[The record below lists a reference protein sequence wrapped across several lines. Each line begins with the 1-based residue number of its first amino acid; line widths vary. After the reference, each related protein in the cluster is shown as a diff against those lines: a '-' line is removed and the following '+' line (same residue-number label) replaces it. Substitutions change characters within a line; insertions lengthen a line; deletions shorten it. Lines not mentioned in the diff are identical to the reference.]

1 MLALKRPTNAWAIVG
16 RFYWRAFIVDLFPHF
31 FAPILASW
39 RRAGRVM
46 TAVER
51 RVKGLDG
58 LRALAVVMV
67 FLAHKAHV
75 DAVDVGQ
82 VGVWL
87 FFLISGYLIIGEL
100 HRNRLRVEQQTARK
114 DAILC
119 LFFVKRA
126 LRIWPVY
133 YLLLIALAIAHAGF
147 YQRDVDLGLAWHF
160 AFLSNYWIGVVHDSW
175 PGTVSHF
182 WSLAVEQQFYLVA
195 PFALLFTRASRH
207 LALCAAV
214 IVAAALAHCLLY
226 LHAASEPLIYAFSPW
241 NFALIALGGMVA
253 IGAQHVA
260 PPRGMAGAAW
270 FAAGIGGVAACALAR
285 SHWVGGVAPEA
296 SVLPGVFDI
305 GLALTL
311 GGVFLWIVRRPDSA
325 PVAVLELKP
334 LAWLGT
340 VSYGFYLFHNL
351 VPSKLGE
358 APALYARLGLPP
370 LVDDVLPLVA
380 QFALSLLLAHL
391 SWQLL
396 EKRVLDWKGPLQAAI
411 RQRMPSG
418 DERGAGQYSRETRS
432 QPRRPA
438 RRATA
443 ER

>member
-1 MLALKRPTNAWAIVG
+1 M
-16 RFYWRAFIVDLFPHF
+16 
-31 FAPILASW
+31 
-39 RRAGRVM
+39 
-46 TAVER
+46 
-51 RVKGLDG
+51 KGLDG

-82 VGVWL
+82 LGVWL

-100 HRNRLRVEQQTARK
+100 HRNRLRVEQHTARK
-114 DAILC
+114 DAVLC
-119 LFFVKRA
+119 VFFVKRA

-160 AFLSNYWIGVVHDSW
+160 AFLSNYWIGVVRDSW

-207 LALCAAV
+207 LALCTAV
-214 IVAAALAHCLLY
+214 IVAAALAHCMLY
-226 LHAASEPLIYAFSPW
+226 LHEASEPLIYAFSPW
-241 NFALIALGGMVA
+241 NFALIALGGVVA
-253 IGAQHVA
+253 IVGRRVS
-260 PPRGMAGAAW
+260 PPRGMAGAMW
-270 FAAGIGGVAACALAR
+270 LAAGIGGIAACALAR
-285 SHWVGGVAPEA
+285 AHCAQGVAPEA

-305 GLALTL
+305 GLALML
-311 GGVFLWIVRRPDSA
+311 GAVFLWIVRRPDSV
-325 PVAVLELKP
+325 PVAILELRP

-340 VSYGFYLFHNL
+340 ISYGFYLFHNL

-358 APALYARLGLPP
+358 APALYAHLGLPP
-370 LVDDVLPLVA
+370 VVEAALPLAV
-380 QFALSLLLAHL
+380 QFALALLLAHL

-418 DERGAGQYSRETRS
+418 ADRAAGRYSG
-432 QPRRPA
+432 PA
-438 RRATA
+438 ASDG
-443 ER
+443 